1 MCVCEYTYK
10 IKLGGQMTEV
20 RKNDEKSD
28 FSMFPPQKP
37 HKFLTALTIPLRTWL
52 KA

>member
-1 MCVCEYTYK
+1 MCVYEYTYK
-10 IKLGGQMTEV
+10 IKLGGQMREV

-28 FSMFPPQKP
+28 FSMFPPRKP
-37 HKFLTALTIPLRTWL
+37 HKFLTVLTVPLRTRL